1 MAATLLRRNAP
12 PPQRGPPPISIRPRC
27 GGTVV
32 TFEGDALGFSV
43 IDVNGVPVVSE
54 SAKEG
59 VEVGD
64 RLVCVNG
71 ARLPRLPSWKVKALF
86 ESCGRPV
93 AIEFVK
99 QPVRDGFE
107 LDDVTRPLAHVEVSK
122 MLHDATRLQ
131 PPFCRDRCGNQIA
144 DAIDSL
150 VDFPTGMH
158 LARSLVEAYEKGGDV
173 SLDDALSP
181 TIRAFCEVL
190 FADAPVQAVAPMPPP
205 WALAATKATKN
216 FLKNEEVDEGTFNA
230 LSLTLAASLPNHLR
244 VPAKGWTGNQKIEHV
259 ADELRAMG
267 FDEATIPKAS
277 DEDCIFKRENEKM
290 ARATAQLQAVMKA
303 RKKLLL
309 GRDRARAKKAIAE
322 AQANDPNCIF
332 GREVRRAEKAAHVV
346 QRALKRATSS
356 DKVVPPLPP
365 QKPRR
370 AKPTRRVEPPAWLR
384 TGLKV
389 EADWRGRGAY
399 YRGTITE
406 VRGAVCSVRYADGGS
421 EQNVPFDRVRQLE
434 TSSAVERRPAPRKI
448 SAPAA
453 AAPPVEVQD
462 EPDESSSEDEPTL
475 TLDLAGR
482 WYSVDVQTGKP
493 NADRYEFR
501 QTGTNEYVTYR
512 NGRETPKSQFTIV
525 QEHNHLKGRMTNKI
539 HGPRGRTYAPVW
551 NQPVRRVHGRPGSVE
566 RRGTSTTTPLSR
578 LRVDGVEDDATIQ
591 HERAVKF

>member
-1 MAATLLRRNAP
+1 MAAALLRRNAP
-12 PPQRGPPPISIRPRC
+12 PPQRGPPPIKIRPQC
-27 GGTVV
+27 GGHVV

-43 IDVNGVPVVSE
+43 IDVNGIPVVSE
-54 SAKEG
+54 VSTEG

-216 FLKNEEVDEGTFNA
+216 FLQREEVDEGTFNA
-230 LSLTLAASLPNHLR
+230 LSLTLAASLPRHLL
-244 VPAKGWTGNQKIEHV
+244 VPAKGWTGNRKIEHV

-267 FDEATIPKAS
+267 FDESAIPKVS

-309 GRDRARAKKAIAE
+309 GRDRARAKKAIAA

-365 QKPRR
+365 RKRTVR
-370 AKPTRRVEPPAWLR
+370 PAWLR
-384 TGLKV
+384 EGVSV

-406 VRGAVCSVRYADGGS
+406 VSQGACSVRYNDGGS
-421 EQNVPFDRVRQLE
+421 ERNVPFDRVRRLE

-448 SAPAA
+448 SVPAA
-453 AAPPVEVQD
+453 AAPPVEV
-462 EPDESSSEDEPTL
+462 PDESSDEEPTL
-475 TLDLAGR
+475 SLDLAGK
-482 WYSVDVQTGKP
+482 WYSVDAQTGKR
-493 NADRYEFR
+493 NNDTYEFR
-501 QTGTNEYVTYR
+501 QTAQNEYVTYR
-512 NGRETPKSQFTIV
+512 NNRETPKSAFTIV
-525 QEHNHLKGRMTNKI
+525 QEHNHLKGRMTTKI
-539 HGPRGRTYAPVW
+539 HGPRGRTYAPVHKS
-551 NQPVRRVHGRPGSVE
+551 NSRGASPQPLDHGLHAIDATPAR
-566 RRGTSTTTPLSR
+566 RRGGAGSSPLDGASTAAFSS
-578 LRVDGVEDDATIQ
+578 
-591 HERAVKF
+591 K